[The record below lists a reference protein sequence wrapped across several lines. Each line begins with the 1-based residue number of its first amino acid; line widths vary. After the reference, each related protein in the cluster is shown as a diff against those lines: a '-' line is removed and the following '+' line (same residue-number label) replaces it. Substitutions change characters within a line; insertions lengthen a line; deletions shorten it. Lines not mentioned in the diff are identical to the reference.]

1 MTNEN
6 VQPSTQA
13 ATPTQIPQELLVAN
27 TADVN
32 PWAVD
37 LTKNKRI
44 IKKGDAARQAV
55 ESGISK
61 TDIVT
66 IKNRANP
73 KGVTMQAGNV
83 TGGTNFISKYVTS
96 ARIGSNRLVD
106 KNGELSREQYNPS
119 KDAEVELAQMSQFSR
134 IELLNALYQR
144 GFFPSKTGPSVTGRD
159 NNSVYAMEQ
168 FLAAVN
174 PTGYTW
180 DVAKPIIFSE
190 FQAIQGAP
198 GSGGSANKYSIS
210 SDDDIINIANRVAE
224 QTIGRRLNSTEVSKI
239 VGKVQSRER
248 AAGQS
253 NATETQQAP
262 SAQTIAQSQIEQEY
276 GQEAAMMRFGQ
287 LGASFDALLK
297 GI

>member
-1 MTNEN
+1 MSNAN
-6 VQPSTQA
+6 VQPNQA
-13 ATPTQIPQELLVAN
+13 ANPADIPPELLLPN
-27 TADVN
+27 TSTIVN
-32 PWAVD
+32 PWEVD
-37 LTKNKRI
+37 LTKNKRTV
-44 IKKGDAARQAV
+44 KGPAAQKAV
-55 ESGISK
+55 QSGIAK
-61 TDIVT
+61 TDVVT
-66 IKNRANP
+66 VKNRANP

-96 ARIGSNRLVD
+96 AQVASNKLID

-119 KDAEVELAQMSQFSR
+119 KDAEPELAQMSQPNR

-198 GSGGSANKYSIS
+198 GSGGGGNKYSIS

-224 QTIGRRLNSTEVSKI
+224 QTIGRRLNSAEVSKI
-239 VGKVQSRER
+239 VSKVQSRER

-253 NATETQQAP
+253 NANETQQAP
-262 SAQTIAQSQIEQEY
+262 SSQTIAQSQIEQEY

-287 LGASFDALLK
+287 LGASLDALLK